1 MSLKTYFEK
10 TKGTGV
16 LATANKNGKVG
27 AAIYSRPH
35 FQEDGSLAFIMRD
48 RLTHDNLLSNPSA
61 TYLFIEDSPG
71 YRGKRLFLK
80 KIREEENS
88 ELLQKLSRR
97 KYLGEISESRFLVFF
112 TLNKE
117 LPLVGTGKLSFSGVL
132 LTGFQIKTYW

>member
-1 MSLKTYFEK
+1 MSLKTYFEN

-16 LATANKNGKVG
+16 LATSGKDGNVS

-35 FQEDGSLAFIMRD
+35 FLEDGSLAFIMRD

-71 YRGKRLFLK
+71 YQGKRLFLK

-97 KYLGEISESRFLVFF
+97 KYTGEISEHRFLVFF
-112 TLNKE
+112 TLDKE
-117 LPLVGTGKLSFSGVL
+117 LPLVGTGK
-132 LTGFQIKTYW
+132 